1 MVFRVVK
8 KLYAEFIDEVLK
20 FLLQIPHHDGDVHDP
35 GLVELAD
42 LTLDHAFTEHL
53 QESFRRFKGQWYKTG
68 AKACRQDDGA
78 VDPVLLEQFHT
89 LL

>member
-35 GLVELAD
+35 GLVELVD
-42 LTLDHAFTEHL
+42 LTLDHAFPEYL
-53 QESFRRFKGQWYKTG
+53 QESFWRFKGQWHKTG
-68 AKACRQDDGA
+68 AKACRQDNGA
-78 VDPVLLEQFHT
+78 VDPVLLEQLHT
-89 LL
+89 FL